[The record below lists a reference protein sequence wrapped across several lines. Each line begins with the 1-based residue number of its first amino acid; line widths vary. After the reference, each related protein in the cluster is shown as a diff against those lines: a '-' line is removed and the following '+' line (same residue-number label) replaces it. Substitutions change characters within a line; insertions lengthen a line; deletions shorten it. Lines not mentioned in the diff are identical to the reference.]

1 MEYTATNTI
10 KQRANGKPV
19 VIVPLMLYTDDTSGN
34 KTKKW
39 NKFDVYC
46 LLLAGLPKE
55 SNTDLHNIHFI
66 TCSNNLSAIDMA
78 QPIVEDLQKVEDGV
92 EMFDAKLGK
101 NVLVIAPLLCFLC
114 DNARASEICSHLG
127 STASKFCRICQVHV
141 GTHKI

>member
-1 MEYTATNTI
+1 MYTI

-39 NKFDVYC
+39 NKFDIYC
-46 LLLAGLPKE
+46 LRLAGLPKE

-78 QPIVEDLQKVEDGV
+78 QPIVEDLQKLEGGV

-101 NVLVIAPLLCFLC
+101 ECPCNCSTSLLPL
-114 DNARASEICSHLG
+114 
-127 STASKFCRICQVHV
+127 
-141 GTHKI
+141 